1 MLLKNAPTQKSW
13 WAGVWKCV
21 WWSDGLR
28 KQISGKL
35 LLLCIEETVVVCVC
49 AVVEW
54 GVRMAF
60 KVAPRGYAGVSS
72 PLAIIRHLAR
82 FLLECTFKGVSLPW
96 SAPSIF
102 FTSHAHLI
110 LKMHHHPVNNMSS
123 PLSDKQELDSRMHP
137 ENVQTARQQVQEN
150 QCIGAHSTPAM
161 HCIWCHADWSRLNS
175 NWDMV

>member
-72 PLAIIRHLAR
+72 LLAIIRHLAR

-110 LKMHHHPVNNMSS
+110 LKMHHHPVNNMSTIRQTGARFS
-123 PLSDKQELDSRMHP
+123 HASWKCADCPPASSGESVHRRSLDTS
-137 ENVQTARQQVQEN
+137 
-150 QCIGAHSTPAM
+150 
-161 HCIWCHADWSRLNS
+161 HALHMMPRWLVPSQF
-175 NWDMV
+175 